1 MIIADNISKRYKS
14 AEGTVNAVSDVS
26 LTIESGEIL
35 GFLGLNGAGKTTM
48 IKILA
53 GLIEPD
59 EGTIEINGSKRN
71 SKLKVSALLEGHRN
85 LYWRLSVMENLEYFG
100 VLRGLSAKAARQ
112 RAYELLDTFNLT
124 DKAGQY
130 VQKLS
135 RGMQQRLAVCVAM
148 VHNPQVLL
156 LDEPTLGIDFDNTQA
171 LVESIFKLKEQGT
184 SILITTHELAVAE
197 KLSDRVAIIAKG
209 QLVADDIKP
218 KSLHQNVQDI
228 YQLDLGDDID
238 DELRAVL
245 AELKLDI
252 SDRKVSGIENEQLYK
267 VLDLVNPLPIMSL
280 TKVVPDF
287 EKVFLSYARS

>member
-1 MIIADNISKRYKS
+1 MIKAENISKRYKS
-14 AEGTVNAVSDVS
+14 SEGTVNAVSDVS
-26 LTIESGEIL
+26 LTIEDGEIL

-59 EGTIEINGSKRN
+59 EGSISINGVKSAG
-71 SKLKVSALLEGHRN
+71 KLQVSALLEGHRN
-85 LYWRLSVMENLEYFG
+85 LYWRMSAMENLEYFG

-112 RAYELLDTFNLT
+112 RAEELLQMFNLS
-124 DKAGQY
+124 DKAEQY

-171 LVESIFKLKEQGT
+171 LVESINKLKEQGT
-184 SILITTHELAVAE
+184 SILITTHELSVAE
-197 KLSDRVAIIAKG
+197 KLSDRVAIITKG
-209 QLVADDIKP
+209 QLVADNIKP
-218 KSLHQNVQDI
+218 KLLNENVKDF
-228 YQLDLGDDID
+228 YQLELGVDID
-238 DELRAVL
+238 ET
-245 AELKLDI
+245 LKAQLSALSVDV
-252 SDRKVSGIENEQLYK
+252 SQRSVSGIADEHIYEVMNLAK
-267 VLDLVNPLPIMSL
+267 PRPVISL
-280 TKVVPDF
+280 TRVAPDF